1 MKQKRNKAYYLQRAV
16 DGFKTLIIYQCVTKP
31 QFDPVYKDENGK
43 FSKDKMIEESAFL
56 DNWNRLSKKR
66 RNYHIKHHTEYFKQY
81 KKHSTHH
88 NLAFGL
94 DCKLVEQILGCY
106 RDDDGKKV
114 RITIEEVLQNLDGW
128 YKCSNRG
135 KTIRKDANGTPRA
148 VCWWKKKYFIADEEE
163 WISLLSNP
171 MYSNL
176 DKYPRATDGESLA
189 IEQIWKYRKQTI
201 GKHYPD
207 LRGLFAEFFTG
218 KISEIAFS
226 EAARWQFKLTNEE
239 IQAVI
244 SRKRGMT
251 NGNPETKENKTRT
264 HYQDKQG
271 QEVSDETPS
280 PAESSNNSAPS
291 GQGEKPICLGGSIQE
306 AQGLQK
312 TAN

>member
-1 MKQKRNKAYYLQRAV
+1 MKTKLNKAYYLQRAI

-31 QFDPVYKDENGK
+31 QFDPAYKDANGK
-43 FSKDKMIEESAFL
+43 FSKDKMIEESEFL

-66 RNYHIKHHTEYFKQY
+66 QNYHIKHHTEYFKQY

-106 RDDDGKKV
+106 RDDEGKKV

-128 YKCSNRG
+128 YKCSRRG

-148 VCWWKKKYFIADEEE
+148 VCWWKKKYFVADEEE

-176 DKYPRATDGESLA
+176 DKYPRRTDGEEWA

-201 GKHYPD
+201 VKHYPNEIELVKD
-207 LRGLFAEFFTG
+207 FTEG
-218 KISEIAFS
+218 NIDELVFRSVAK
-226 EAARWQFKLTNEE
+226 RQFKIASAE
-239 IQAVI
+239 IDAVI

-251 NGNPETKENKTRT
+251 NGNPETKENETAT
-264 HYQDKQG
+264 HIQDKQG
-271 QEVSDETPS
+271 KAFSDETPS
-280 PAESSNNSAPS
+280 QAESSDNSAPS
-291 GQGEKPICLGGSIQE
+291 EQGEKPICLDCLVQE
-306 AQGLQK
+306 TQGLQK
-312 TAN
+312 KTN